1 MVGDRIELKTT
12 SGGTVLIGVVEK
24 IDPMRTVLRTDGTV
38 PVAVP
43 NKAITDMIVS
53 NESRLGRSEVVTEFK
68 VYSLPISWQL
78 LPAGDSIYTSHSA
91 ILTDLRPEDLSAKCC
106 LPTTFKWIEGFCT
119 SNSFIEFRDRSSL
132 RRTNAL
138 KTLLRLHKKP
148 KQMLHLQDP
157 RQYTTTFKIKNSDF
171 AKVPAVL
178 KDVLD
183 YLKTAP
189 GVDKLLP
196 MSAKLQSLGDSS
208 VTIGVTVSL
217 FLGLHDP
224 FLSTPRFAVSFYS
237 GPKLATSTCRTETEA
252 ESLHQ
257 IATMLVASFSTKYQ
271 KLFTNRAAEW
281 QAHTTAQQS
290 REFQNFNHDVLMA
303 LADIQQKRGVG
314 FV

>member
-1 MVGDRIELKTT
+1 
-12 SGGTVLIGVVEK
+12 
-24 IDPMRTVLRTDGTV
+24 
-38 PVAVP
+38 
-43 NKAITDMIVS
+43 
-53 NESRLGRSEVVTEFK
+53 
-68 VYSLPISWQL
+68 
-78 LPAGDSIYTSHSA
+78 
-91 ILTDLRPEDLSAKCC
+91 
-106 LPTTFKWIEGFCT
+106 
-119 SNSFIEFRDRSSL
+119 
-132 RRTNAL
+132 
-138 KTLLRLHKKP
+138 
-148 KQMLHLQDP
+148 MLHLQDP

-217 FLGLHDP
+217 SLGLHNL
-224 FLSTPRFAVSFYS
+224 FLITPRLVLSWYS
-237 GPKLATSTCRTETEA
+237 GPPKLAMSTCRTGTEA

-257 IATMLVASFSTKYQ
+257 IATMLVASFGTKYQ
-271 KLFTNRAAEW
+271 KLFTDRAAEW

-314 FV
+314 FA